1 MMFNVEV
8 KDTGAILSDL
18 LTTIRDFQGGE
29 NVFVSRLQGDDRS
42 GPATAGVSLSS
53 LGIKEAQLPEP
64 LNILGIRSLTLSA
77 PHDLEALSRL
87 SLTLPAGQSEERAL
101 AFFNNEAVIEALR
114 SLFRDCHTVA
124 FDDWASL
131 HGASAL
137 WDGLRTKVIKPL
149 GKNDLEFIFYL
160 GDSAR
165 KHTFEVDEA
174 IDIINDFS
182 KHGKVTLALDE
193 NEAVKLWMVLNGM
206 DNDAPITKQSLA
218 DRKKNYFSMF
228 RTLNVAHL
236 LIWSENDVIFFSN
249 EQQFMLSRQQG
260 DLSIETAPDAR
271 QNFIAGYSLGLLM
284 QLDVAHC
291 ILLGLAVFASI
302 GESKKYPEQKDLSR
316 YIQQWIEDLQNT
328 ESIHLYQD

>member
-8 KDTGAILSDL
+8 KDTGAILTDL
-18 LTTIRDFQGGE
+18 LTTIRNFQGGE
-29 NVFVSRLQGDDRS
+29 SVYVSRLQVDDRLTPTTT
-42 GPATAGVSLSS
+42 GLSLSS
-53 LGIKEAQLPEP
+53 LGIMESQLPET
-64 LNILGIRSLTLSA
+64 LNILGLCSLTLSA

-87 SLTLPAGQSEERAL
+87 SLTLPAGQTEEHAL
-101 AFFNNEAVIEALR
+101 AFFNNEAVIEDLR

-124 FDDWASL
+124 FDDWATL

-137 WDGLRTKVIKPL
+137 WDGLLTNVIKPL

-160 GDSAR
+160 GNPER

-174 IDIINDFS
+174 LDIISDFS

-193 NEAVKLWMVLNGM
+193 NEAVKLWMVLNGVN
-206 DNDAPITKQSLA
+206 DNTPITKQSLA
-218 DRKKNYFSMF
+218 DRKRNYFSMF
-228 RTLNVAHL
+228 RTLNLAHL
-236 LIWSENDVIFFSN
+236 LIWSANDVIFFSN
-249 EQQFMLSRQQG
+249 EQQFMLSRKQG
-260 DLSIETAPDAR
+260 DLTIETAPKAR

-284 QLDVAHC
+284 HLDVAHC
-291 ILLGLAVFASI
+291 ILMGLVVYDSF
-302 GESKKYPEQKDLSR
+302 GELNKDPEQKDLSR

>member
-1 MMFNVEV
+1 MFNVEV

-18 LTTIRDFQGGE
+18 LTTIRNFQVGE
-29 NVFVSRLQGDDRS
+29 NVYVSRSQSDARVN
-42 GPATAGVSLSS
+42 PTTAGLSLSS
-53 LGIKEAQLPEP
+53 MGIRESQLPEI

-77 PHDLEALSRL
+77 PHDFEALSKL
-87 SLTLPAGQSEERAL
+87 SLTLPAGQVEENAQ
-101 AFFNNEAVIEALR
+101 AFFNSAPVIEELR
-114 SLFRDCHTVA
+114 ALFRNCHTVA
-124 FDDWASL
+124 FDDWATL

-137 WDGLRTKVIKPL
+137 WDGLLMNVIKPL

-160 GDSAR
+160 GDPAR

-174 IDIINDFS
+174 IDIISDFS
-182 KHGKVTLALDE
+182 KYGKVTLTFDE
-193 NEAVKLWMVLNGM
+193 NEAVQLWMVLNGV
-206 DNDAPITKQSLA
+206 DNDTPITKQSLA
-218 DRKKNYFSMF
+218 DRKRNYFSMF

-236 LIWSENDVIFFSN
+236 LIWSANDVIFFSN

-260 DLSIETAPDAR
+260 DLSLEAAPDAR

-284 QLDVAHC
+284 HLDAAHC
-291 ILLGLAVFASI
+291 ILLGLVVFASFA
-302 GESKKYPEQKDLSR
+302 ELKRYPEQKDFSQ

>member
-1 MMFNVEV
+1 MFNVEV
-8 KDTGAILSDL
+8 KDTGEILTDL
-18 LTTIRDFQGGE
+18 LTTIRNFQVGE
-29 NVFVSRLQGDDRS
+29 NVYVSRLQSDDRLN
-42 GPATAGVSLSS
+42 PTTAGLSLSS
-53 LGIKEAQLPEP
+53 LGIKESQLPEA

-87 SLTLPAGQSEERAL
+87 SFTLPPGQSEEHAL
-101 AFFNNEAVIEALR
+101 AFFNNDAVIEELR
-114 SLFRDCHTVA
+114 SLFRNCRTVA
-124 FDDWASL
+124 FDDWATL

-137 WDGLRTKVIKPL
+137 WDGLRTNVIKPL

-160 GDSAR
+160 GDPAR

-174 IDIINDFS
+174 IDIISDFS

-193 NEAVKLWMVLNGM
+193 NEAVKLWMVLNGIN
-206 DNDAPITKQSLA
+206 NDTPITKQSLA
-218 DRKKNYFSMF
+218 DRKRNYFSMF
-228 RTLNVAHL
+228 STLNVTHL
-236 LIWSENDVIFFSN
+236 LVWSANDVIFFSN
-249 EQQFMLSRQQG
+249 EQQFMLTRKQG

-284 QLDVAHC
+284 HLDVAHC
-291 ILLGLAVFASI
+291 ILLGLAVFASF
-302 GESKKYPEQKDLSR
+302 GELKKYPEQKDLSK